1 MAAVDFMQKSLIQ
14 QELVPRDFASIK
26 VVVEP
31 PKPPARPTPPPPP
44 PPASTSAAT
53 GSADTSVAQ
62 LREQLE
68 VLRLQRKQVDGYIKA
83 FQKQGQKD
91 EVEMLQR
98 SKFDIDLELARVER
112 LLKASK

>member
-44 PPASTSAAT
+44 PASTAAAT
-53 GSADTSVAQ
+53 GSADVSVAQ